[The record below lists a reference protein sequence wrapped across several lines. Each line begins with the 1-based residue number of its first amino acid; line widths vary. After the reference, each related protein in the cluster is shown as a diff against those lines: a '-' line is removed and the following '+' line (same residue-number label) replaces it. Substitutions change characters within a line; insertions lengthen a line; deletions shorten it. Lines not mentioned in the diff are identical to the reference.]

1 MWLISWDG
9 LIFELDDRFQCL
21 CVCMWKSER
30 EQKRKQYLVQSLI
43 NWHTQK
49 WILFI
54 AYNLFDVFIHTFE
67 NLCENVWVVIYIS
80 RQFFFFCGC
89 IYFCDYTC
97 MWVFYP
103 CFRIILNA
111 TLILLSE
118 SLPKMSFIPHYWTK
132 DIRFIFFHNVMKTE
146 HL

>member
-80 RQFFFFCGC
+80 RQFFFFLRLYIFLWLHLYVG
-89 IYFCDYTC
+89 
-97 MWVFYP
+97 V
-103 CFRIILNA
+103 
-111 TLILLSE
+111 LSMFPHNTE
-118 SLPKMSFIPHYWTK
+118 CNTYSFIWVTSENVFHTSLLDKRHQIY
-132 DIRFIFFHNVMKTE
+132 IFP
-146 HL
+146 